1 MRHSAV
7 FLVGLMGLVQGFVGG
22 GDLMAKASSTDF
34 PAADGMFVEGFADG
48 FVMDSIAPKGI
59 ELDSI

>member
-1 MRHSAV
+1 
-7 FLVGLMGLVQGFVGG
+7 MGLVQGFVGG

-48 FVMDSIAPKGI
+48 FVDGSVVGGVTAGFAKRAYGSLPR
-59 ELDSI
+59 S